1 MGSKRVFAI
10 SRRRRGF
17 GRAAAI
23 LGALALGALTLALGG
38 CGPSGHGARTDSEKA
53 ADVEVLNSILA
64 HELTVLD
71 AYSQALPRLHGEA
84 LAVAR
89 QFQGQDQA
97 HVDAVTKAIRGVGGE
112 TEAEAEELETPGP
125 RTGEEA
131 LLSLYEEENTA
142 LDQALGSVPHLQ
154 TAAPRM
160 LAGALAASHA
170 QHVALLR
177 QLLGVDLAESVPGAF
192 EPGDVPPPAPSGE
205 RSPAPPGKG
214 G

>member
-23 LGALALGALTLALGG
+23 LGALALGVLTIALGA
-38 CGPSGHGARTDSEKA
+38 CGRSGHGAQTDSEKA
-53 ADVEVLNSILA
+53 ADVEVLNGILA
-64 HELTVLD
+64 HELTVVD
-71 AYSQALPRLHGEA
+71 AYARVLPRLRGEA

-97 HVDAVTKAIRGVGGE
+97 HVDALTKAIRGVGGE
-112 TEAEAEELETPGP
+112 TDAEAEELETPGP
-125 RTGEEA
+125 HTAHEA
-131 LLSLYEEENTA
+131 LLLAYEEENAA
-142 LDQALGSVPHLQ
+142 LSQALGAAPHLQ

-160 LAGALAASHA
+160 LAGALAANHA
-170 QHVALLR
+170 QHVAVLR
-177 QLLGVDLAESVPGAF
+177 QLLGAGLAESVPGAF
-192 EPGDVPPPAPSGE
+192 EPGDVPPPASRGE
-205 RSPAPPGKG
+205 GVAVPPGKG